1 MQFIKRPLLTTT
13 VAAAILA
20 GSLVIA
26 PFSVSAN
33 GAQVNKSVARRAS
46 TSTVRYAHVAFS
58 VRLEDQLLATL
69 RYLPVKFVA
78 ASSSTTT
85 TTTIPRPLHDDSD
98 VHLNDDTGIDDDRA
112 RYHDDQARY
121 HDDQTPTQ
129 AEAKENQP
137 TSLQKGSFEWRF
149 PKIVGPLR
157 SLWSVGTNNVVLQG
171 ALMNFQAVHGLSWN
185 TGMTSQTWQLILQ
198 AATKKQ
204 YDPNSYNYVVVNQGQ
219 PELLMLYVN
228 GHHVYNSFVNTGV
241 SSAPTTSGTYPVY
254 LRYTV
259 TTMSGT
265 YPVADTTA
273 TRIPWVSY
281 FHGGD
286 ALHGFLRSQYGFPQ
300 SLGCVEMPFANAQHL
315 WPYTRSVPPSAFYR
329 RSSRE
334 AGLGDRY
341 DDALVRHL
349 RTNAQ

>member
-33 GAQVNKSVARRAS
+33 GAQVNKSVVRRAS

-85 TTTIPRPLHDDSD
+85 TTTIPTTTTTTTVTSTSTTTPGSTTTVPVTTTTKPVTTTTKPRPKPKPKKTS
-98 VHLNDDTGIDDDRA
+98 
-112 RYHDDQARY
+112 
-121 HDDQTPTQ
+121 
-129 AEAKENQP
+129 P

-265 YPVADTTA
+265 YPGGGHYSDPG
-273 TRIPWVSY
+273 ILWVSY

-315 WPYTRSVPPSAFYR
+315 WPYTPIGTPVSVLSAK
-329 RSSRE
+329 
-334 AGLGDRY
+334 
-341 DDALVRHL
+341 
-349 RTNAQ
+349 